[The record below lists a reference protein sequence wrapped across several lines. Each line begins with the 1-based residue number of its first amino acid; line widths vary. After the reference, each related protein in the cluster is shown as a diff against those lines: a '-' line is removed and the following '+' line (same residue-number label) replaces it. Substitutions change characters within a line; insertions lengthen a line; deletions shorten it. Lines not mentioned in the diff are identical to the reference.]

1 MINNIPP
8 SFLNIT
14 WLGSIRTVITIYR
27 KEVMAHFCLCHKKL
41 TQNAP
46 NAMTERLQQ
55 IWTKVISSVQASEED
70 PGARVWLMSAK
81 PLGFRGNSL
90 VVQVPNRFVR
100 DWIQARFLKRLEANI
115 EEITGRSWQIALV
128 LPDEFKPPMEQM
140 EKKVQPVEKRQST
153 TSAQIPKSSSFNPK
167 YTFDNYV
174 VGDSNRFAHAACL
187 AVAEEPAKAYNP
199 LFIYGN
205 VGLGKTH
212 LMHAIGQYAMERH
225 RGIKV
230 VYVSSETFT
239 NELITAI
246 GSRTMPEFRN
256 KYRHVDILLIDDIQ
270 FVAGKESVQEEFFH
284 TFNALYEANKQIV
297 ISSDRPPKEIP
308 DIEERLRSRFEWG
321 LGTDIQPPDY
331 ETRVAILQKKQAAEN
346 LSIPHEVL
354 LYIAEH
360 IEGNIRELEGAL
372 IKIAAYASLTG
383 HSVDLELAQEAL
395 KDIITPKRG
404 KDITIEEIQE
414 VVAEYFG
421 IKASDLRG
429 RKRTRAIVFPRQ
441 IAIYLARQMTD
452 ASLPRLGEAFGGR
465 DHSTI
470 LHSFEKISQDIEN
483 DPGLERTIQILKT
496 RLHGG

>member
-1 MINNIPP
+1 
-8 SFLNIT
+8 
-14 WLGSIRTVITIYR
+14 
-27 KEVMAHFCLCHKKL
+27 
-41 TQNAP
+41 
-46 NAMTERLQQ
+46 MTEQLQQ
-55 IWTKVISSVQASEED
+55 IWTKIISSLQATEED
-70 PGARVWLMSAK
+70 PGAKVWLMSAK

-90 VVQVPNRFVR
+90 IVQVPNRFVR
-100 DWIQARFLKRLEANI
+100 DWIQARFLKRLEACL
-115 EEITGRSWQIALV
+115 EEITGRPWQIGLV
-128 LPDEFKPPMEQM
+128 LPDAFNPP
-140 EKKVQPVEKRQST
+140 KKQPDQEIRPPEVKKTRERS
-153 TSAQIPKSSSFNPK
+153 SSVQIPKSSTFNPK
-167 YTFDNYV
+167 YSFDTYV

-212 LMHAIGQYAMERH
+212 LMHAIGQYALERH
-225 RGIKV
+225 NGIKV

-246 GSRTMPEFRN
+246 GSRSMPEFRN

-297 ISSDRPPKEIP
+297 ISSDRPPKEIQ

-372 IKIAAYASLTG
+372 IKIAAYSSLTG
-383 HSVDLELAQEAL
+383 HSVDLDLAQEAL

-404 KDITIEEIQE
+404 KDLSIEEIQE

-421 IKASDLRG
+421 IKSSELRG

-441 IAIYLARQMTD
+441 IAIYLAREMTD
-452 ASLPRLGEAFGGR
+452 SSLPRLGEAFGGR

-470 LHSFEKISQDIEN
+470 LHSYDKIAQEIE
-483 DPGLERTIQILKT
+483 DDQALERTIQVLRT